1 MKFSAGHF
9 SYRRV
14 RRHIWDRSDEAESSP
29 SGKVDGLVVSLPSL
43 YFASTRGKPL
53 YWYLR
58 MKKVIKPFSTN
69 NTFIR
74 CWALKWKHGRG
85 VVSCTQ
91 SAVFVQDIRSSGFG
105 RKSRQVS
112 WNQSVDLRNLGFWQ
126 NLPCEWLPFWH
137 SHCLVY
143 KLQL

>member
-58 MKKVIKPFSTN
+58 MKKVINPSVSVS
-69 NTFIR
+69 
-74 CWALKWKHGRG
+74 ALMTIIDFTLSNARRFYSSMGNPSDNEGLSR
-85 VVSCTQ
+85 
-91 SAVFVQDIRSSGFG
+91 FVQITRL
-105 RKSRQVS
+105 
-112 WNQSVDLRNLGFWQ
+112 SVVG
-126 NLPCEWLPFWH
+126 H
-137 SHCLVY
+137 
-143 KLQL
+143 

>member
-29 SGKVDGLVVSLPSL
+29 SGKADGLVVSLPSL
-43 YFASTRGKPL
+43 YFASTIGKPL

-74 CWALKWKHGRG
+74 CWACIKVETWKRR
-85 VVSCTQ
+85 C
-91 SAVFVQDIRSSGFG
+91 FVYVEGSFRA
-105 RKSRQVS
+105 RHKE
-112 WNQSVDLRNLGFWQ
+112 FWVWQ
-126 NLPCEWLPFWH
+126 EIKTSILE
-137 SHCLVY
+137 SER
-143 KLQL
+143 